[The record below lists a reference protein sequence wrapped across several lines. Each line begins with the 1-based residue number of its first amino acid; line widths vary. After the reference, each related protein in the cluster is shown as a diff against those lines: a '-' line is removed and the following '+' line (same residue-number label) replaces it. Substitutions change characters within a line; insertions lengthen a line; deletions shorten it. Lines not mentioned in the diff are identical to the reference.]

1 MSQIVKFQCPHCN
14 APVDVNP
21 EDAIFNCIS
30 CGQAYLADG
39 SKFDNHYILVNTL
52 NQKQIH
58 DIVKNFIKKKG
69 FLRGIRGY
77 KITNLTPKLLPFWG
91 ATADVYTHYVGYLR
105 YTETKTRVVG
115 TGKNRRTVT
124 EHVTVYRPIDEEIRE
139 KRVEVL
145 LGRRGSSIYGYES
158 VKKLLQTEFQKAVP
172 FKHDRLIN
180 TEKEFQYL
188 SSEISLNAA
197 NQLAKTAIFD
207 DHRARAEKRCTKVFD
222 CATQLTFTGTYF
234 VHVPVWQ
241 VEYVFKNETYRI
253 AILGSNGQI
262 IKGEIPVTTRF
273 RAIFL
278 TLSILI
284 MGGAGVVSYFFKD
297 EVAVPI
303 IAGIVTAVIGFFTLK
318 NTFKPMSVY
327 GG

>member
-1 MSQIVKFQCPHCN
+1 M
-14 APVDVNP
+14 
-21 EDAIFNCIS
+21 
-30 CGQAYLADG
+30 
-39 SKFDNHYILVNTL
+39 
-52 NQKQIH
+52 
-58 DIVKNFIKKKG
+58 
-69 FLRGIRGY
+69 
-77 KITNLTPKLLPFWG
+77 
-91 ATADVYTHYVGYLR
+91 
-105 YTETKTRVVG
+105 
-115 TGKNRRTVT
+115 
-124 EHVTVYRPIDEEIRE
+124 
-139 KRVEVL
+139 
-145 LGRRGSSIYGYES
+145 
-158 VKKLLQTEFQKAVP
+158 
-172 FKHDRLIN
+172 IN
-180 TEKEFQYL
+180 TEKEFHYL
-188 SSEISLNAA
+188 SSEISLDAA

-241 VEYVFKNETYRI
+241 VEYVFKDETYRI

-273 RAIFL
+273 RALFL